1 MAIRREAW
9 FGSYLFVG
17 LAQNGLAPI
26 LLPLASG
33 GGAGSGLSYA
43 SFALT
48 GLAAPVL
55 GGWADRTG
63 RHRDLLIWGCVGAA
77 TCFLLIGLMSGGP
90 AVIALGGGAGLGVT
104 AATTA
109 ANVLVIQGVEERLW
123 DERVADLQRM
133 VSAGQVFGLLL
144 AGGLAA
150 THMRLGFLFAVVAL
164 IIAAVLASSSAPR
177 STVQEGVVRPLPR
190 PLVGGEAGVPGP
202 QHNTHHFD
210 LGELREFL
218 GAITPPLARF
228 LVVWLISYTA
238 MNGIAV
244 LFPVVMTHQYA
255 MAAILPAS
263 AYAVGVA
270 ASLLLYRRVSLFAGR
285 QGAGRVL
292 TAGLGAR
299 LFLFACLACLGLSQ
313 APWAGGAVLVAFS
326 VVQMVWPLLAVSAN
340 ALAVE
345 LVPAARGESVGLFN
359 AATAVAS
366 SLGSALG
373 GVIFGLYGFSALS
386 GAAFVIVGVSLW
398 LSATW
403 FGKASHAVGSGAEAS
418 SARSRRSA

>member
-1 MAIRREAW
+1 MAIRWEAW
-9 FGSYLFVG
+9 FGSYFFVG

-26 LLPLASG
+26 LLPLASK

-55 GGWADRTG
+55 GSWADRTG
-63 RHRDLLIWGCVGAA
+63 RHRDLLVWGSFGAA
-77 TCFLLIGLMSGGP
+77 ACFLAICSMSGGP
-90 AVIALGGGAGLGVT
+90 AVVALAGGAGLGVT

-109 ANVLVIQGVEERLW
+109 ANVLVIQGV
-123 DERVADLQRM
+123 DERRWDARIGDLQRI

-150 THMRLGFLFAVVAL
+150 TQMRLAFLFAAVAL
-164 IIAAVLASSSAPR
+164 IIAAVLAAYSAPR
-177 STVQEGVVRPLPR
+177 SSMQKGAIRPLPR

-202 QHNTHHFD
+202 QHNAHQFD
-210 LGELREFL
+210 LSELREFL
-218 GAITPPLARF
+218 GAITRPLARF
-228 LVVWLISYTA
+228 LAVWLISYTA

-244 LFPVVMTHQYA
+244 LFPVVMTHQYL
-255 MAAILPAS
+255 MPAILPAS

-270 ASLLLYRRVSLFAGR
+270 LSLLLYRRVGVFAGH

-292 TAGLGAR
+292 TTGLGVR
-299 LFLFACLACLGLSQ
+299 WLLLACLACLGLSQ
-313 APWAGGAVLVAFS
+313 TPWAGEAVLVAFCL
-326 VVQMVWPLLAVSAN
+326 VQMVWPLLAVSAN
-340 ALAVE
+340 ALSVE

-366 SLGSALG
+366 ALGSAIG
-373 GVIFGLYGFSALS
+373 GVIFGFYGFSALS
-386 GAAFVIVGVSLW
+386 GGAFVVVGLGLW

-403 FGKASHAVGSGAEAS
+403 FGKAPHAIGGDTEAS
-418 SARSRRSA
+418 SGRGVFPS

>member
-1 MAIRREAW
+1 MAIGREAW

-26 LLPLASG
+26 LLPLASN
-33 GGAGSGLSYA
+33 GGAESGLSYA

-48 GLAAPVL
+48 GLAAPLL
-55 GGWADRTG
+55 GSWADRTG
-63 RHRDLLIWGCVGAA
+63 RHRDLLIWGCFGAA
-77 TCFLLIGLMSGGP
+77 ACFLAICIISGGP
-90 AVIALGGGAGLGVT
+90 VIIPFAGGAGLGVT

-109 ANVLVIQGVEERLW
+109 ANVLVIQGVDERRW
-123 DERVADLQRM
+123 DERVADLQRI

-150 THMRLGFLFAVVAL
+150 MHMQLAFLFAAVAL
-164 IIAAVLASSSAPR
+164 VIAAVLAAYSAPR
-177 STVQEGVVRPLPR
+177 SSMQEGAVRPLPL

-202 QHNTHHFD
+202 QHNAHLFD

-218 GAITPPLARF
+218 GAITRPLARF
-228 LVVWLISYTA
+228 LAVWLISYTA
-238 MNGIAV
+238 MNGVAV

-255 MAAILPAS
+255 MPAILPAS

-270 ASLLLYRRVSLFAGR
+270 ASLLLYTRVSMFASR
-285 QGAGRVL
+285 RGAGTVL

-299 LFLFACLACLGLSQ
+299 LLLLACLGCLGLSH
-313 APWAGGAVLVAFS
+313 AAWAGGAVLLTFS
-326 VVQMVWPLLAVSAN
+326 LVQVVWPFLAVSAN
-340 ALAVE
+340 ALSVE

-366 SLGSALG
+366 SLGSAIG

-386 GAAFVIVGVSLW
+386 GGAFVVVGVSLW
-398 LSATW
+398 LSVIW
-403 FGKASHAVGSGAEAS
+403 FSKAPHTVGGAESS
-418 SARSRRSA
+418 SAR

>member
-1 MAIRREAW
+1 MAIWQEVW

-17 LAQNGLAPI
+17 LTQNGLAPI
-26 LLPLASG
+26 LLPLASKG
-33 GGAGSGLSYA
+33 GVGSGLSYA

-55 GGWADRTG
+55 GSWADRTG
-63 RHRDLLIWGCVGAA
+63 RHRDLLIWGCFAA
-77 TCFLLIGLMSGGP
+77 AACFLALGLMSGGP
-90 AVIALGGGAGLGVT
+90 AVIALAGGAGLGVT

-109 ANVLVIQGVEERLW
+109 ANVLVIQGVDERRW
-123 DERVADLQRM
+123 DERVADLQRI
-133 VSAGQVFGLLL
+133 VSTGQVFGLLL

-150 THMRLGFLFAVVAL
+150 THMRLAFLFAGLAL
-164 IIAAVLASSSAPR
+164 IIAAVLAASSAPR
-177 STVQEGVVRPLPR
+177 SSVQEGTVRPRPR

-202 QHNTHHFD
+202 QHNAHHFD

-218 GAITPPLARF
+218 GAITRPLARF

-255 MAAILPAS
+255 MPAILPAS
-263 AYAVGVA
+263 AYALGVA

-299 LFLFACLACLGLSQ
+299 LILLACLACLGLSQ
-313 APWAGGAVLVAFS
+313 ARWAGGAVLVAFS
-326 VVQMVWPLLAVSAN
+326 LVQMVWPLLAVSAN
-340 ALAVE
+340 ALSVE

-359 AATAVAS
+359 AATAAAS
-366 SLGSALG
+366 SLGSAIG

-386 GAAFVIVGVSLW
+386 GGAFLVVGASLW

-403 FGKASHAVGSGAEAS
+403 FSKTPHAVDSGAEVS
-418 SARSRRSA
+418 SAG